1 MRPPRLWVV
10 YCGILTVPPRLQI
23 VWWGALWR
31 SPRVEARTVCAG
43 FQRLSTQRVVTTDFL
58 REQAGPAPMV
68 RLLEACVHDRL
79 VSRGKANEILRYIL
93 HFTVVESKE
102 DWRGV
107 PIPSQWSL
115 TEKGAKEQRYGQT
128 THQYVTRAG
137 V

>member
-1 MRPPRLWVV
+1 MRPPCLWVV
-10 YCGILTVPPRLQI
+10 YCGILKVPPRLQM
-23 VWWGALWR
+23 VWWAALWR

-43 FQRLSTQRVVTTDFL
+43 FQRLSTQRLVSTDFL

-79 VSRGKANEILRYIL
+79 VSRGKANEILEAML
-93 HFTVVESKE
+93 NFTVVEATE

-107 PIPSQWSL
+107 AIPSQRWK
-115 TEKGAKEQRYGQT
+115 TEKEQRYGQT
-128 THQYVTRAG
+128 TDQHVTRAG